1 MPRPPKYPCGEC
13 SKACTSYRGAK
24 ASILCESC
32 NIWFHSDCVGL
43 SESALD
49 ILDHSDLPW
58 ECHKC
63 GMPTFSSG
71 IFNSTLLDK
80 SSSESHLSNSRNLS
94 SSSTSSS
101 HPGSP
106 LAKSSPSKTG
116 TQRSFQNLRLLEVNF
131 QSIFSKRTEFWH
143 LLDKVRPDVI
153 YGCETW
159 LNPNISN
166 GEIFPPGYSV
176 YRCDKKD
183 GHGGALLGIDDSL
196 NYQIDI
202 ESEVDFVAAKIVNGN
217 HSIVVASLYRPTN
230 NDLQYMEELTSII
243 SHLCISNPG
252 CPIWI
257 SGDIN
262 LPDIDWSTN
271 SIVSYQYRLAL
282 NQSFLQLMTS
292 TGLEQMVDFPTRGD
306 NTLDIILTNRPSL
319 TNTCASLPGLS
330 DHDLVFMDAN
340 VRANRRKPVQRKILL
355 WKKADLVDIRQRVSA
370 VSEKFTSEH
379 NTSTPV
385 ENLASV
391 LQQELDKIIIDCVPS
406 KLSCTRVNQPWF
418 NAETKCALRRKGRA
432 FTKARRT
439 NKERDW
445 SRYKRLKG
453 YAQRTCRRVYNNY
466 VHDIISSEPGN
477 RSKKLGALIKSKRCD
492 SSGIAPL
499 KDGGYLHTDPK
510 TKANILNRQFTSVFS
525 RDNGAPI
532 PDLGDSQHPSMDDI
546 HVSLNGVIKLL
557 KNLKRFSA
565 PGPDG
570 IPTMLLKE
578 TAEEIA
584 PAVKLLFQASINQ
597 GTVPSSWKKAHIVPC
612 SKREVVLRLQT
623 TDQSL

>member
-13 SKACTSYRGAK
+13 SKACSSYRGAK
-24 ASILCESC
+24 ASILRESC
-32 NIWFHSDCVGL
+32 NLWFHSDCVGL

-49 ILDHSDLPW
+49 ILGHSDLPW

-63 GMPTFSSG
+63 GMLNFSSG

-80 SSSESHLSNSRNLS
+80 SLSESNSSNSRNLS

-106 LAKSSPSKTG
+106 LAKSSPSKTCR
-116 TQRSFQNLRLLEVNF
+116 QRSFQNLRLLEVNF
-131 QSIFSKRTEFWH
+131 QSVFSKRSEFWH
-143 LLDKVRPDVI
+143 LLEKVKPDVI

-159 LNPNISN
+159 LNPSISN
-166 GEIFPPGYSV
+166 GEIFPHGYCV
-176 YRCDKKD
+176 YRSDRKD
-183 GHGGALLGIDDSL
+183 GYGGALLGIDATLVSH
-196 NYQIDI
+196 QIDL

-230 NDLQYMEELTSII
+230 NDLQYMEELNSAI

-257 SGDIN
+257 AGDIN

-271 SIVSYQYRLAL
+271 SIISHQYRLAL
-282 NQSFLQLMTS
+282 NESFLQLMTT
-292 TGLEQMVDFPTRGD
+292 TGLEQMVNFPTRGD

-319 TNTCASLPGLS
+319 TNTCAGLPGLS
-330 DHDLVFMDAN
+330 DHDMVYMDAN
-340 VRANRRKPVQRKILL
+340 VRANRRKPVQRNILL
-355 WKKADLVDIRQRVSA
+355 WKKADLVDIRLRASKVSDN
-370 VSEKFTSEH
+370 FTAEYK
-379 NTSTPV
+379 TSTPV
-385 ENLASV
+385 EKLASV
-391 LQQELDKIIIDCVPS
+391 LQEELDKIIVDCVPS
-406 KLSCTRVNQPWF
+406 KLSSTRVNQPWF
-418 NAETKCALRRKGRA
+418 NAETKRALRRKGRA

-445 SRYKRLKG
+445 TRYKRLKG
-453 YAQRTCRRVYNNY
+453 ITQRTCRRVYNKY

-477 RSKKLGALIKSKRCD
+477 RNKKLGALVKSKRCD

-499 KDGGYLHTDPK
+499 KDGGYLHSDPK

-546 HVSLNGVIKLL
+546 DVSLNGVIKLL
-557 KNLKRFSA
+557 RNLKPHSA
-565 PGPDG
+565 SGPDG
-570 IPTMLLKE
+570 IPNMLLK
-578 TAEEIA
+578 
-584 PAVKLLFQASINQ
+584 KRSHQQLLCYSRRRSTKVVFHPVGRRRILSPSIR
-597 GTVPSSWKKAHIVPC
+597 
-612 SKREVVLRLQT
+612 REVVQRLLT
-623 TDQSL
+623 IAQSP